1 MAEKT
6 HNCTKCGAV
15 LEDDEK
21 LAAHKDSFHPA
32 GAPTPALLRERQAA
46 AGAATGPSASELERY
61 AGNLEDR
68 IGSVTEAV
76 GDVKAD
82 VADHGE
88 RLKALEEGTRS
99 DVDLDALVE
108 QLVPRLQARVTVTE
122 GTTESAS
129 TSTSTP
135 AEPEPPTYAD
145 LQAKAKELGIPAT
158 GSREDLE
165 KSIAAEEAKSGS
177 GT

>member
-1 MAEKT
+1 MADKI
-6 HNCTKCGAV
+6 CTKCGASFGDGDDAKKK
-15 LEDDEK
+15 LEQ
-21 LAAHKDSFHPA
+21 HIDSFHPA
-32 GAPTPALLRERQAA
+32 GAPTPALLRDRQAA
-46 AGAATGPSASELERY
+46 ADAATGPTAEDLERY

-68 IGSVTEAV
+68 LGSLSTAL

-82 VADHGE
+82 VSDHGE

-99 DVDLDALVE
+99 SVDLDVLVE
-108 QLVPRLQARVTVTE
+108 QLLPRLQATSAATPPTE
-122 GTTESAS
+122 PGGTPT
-129 TSTSTP
+129 
-135 AEPEPPTYAD
+135 AEPEPPTYAE

-165 KSIAAEEAKSGS
+165 KSIAAEEAKTGQ